1 MKTRLK
7 IFIVFLVSIMYSCN
21 PQQKAPEN
29 QYTLNGIIDQDTGV
43 IVLRYAPESSF
54 WKFDSTIIENG
65 KFRFRGELNEPM
77 RATLLKGKEEA
88 ELYIEPG
95 VISITLNTAN
105 FADYKM
111 SGSKT
116 QAEEELLNEMVKPV
130 YKRLEF
136 WRERRTIISDSIKS
150 INNEILKG
158 KLQADLADID
168 DQWFMARND
177 LNKTW
182 LKFVLENPKSYVSPY
197 YLNLLVSNDALPL
210 DSMNLVFNRLDSTI
224 QKSRYG
230 KIINEVIRKKEN
242 IQVGNIAPDFK
253 ANDINKQ
260 VITLSEFKEKSVV
273 LLDFWASW
281 CVPCR
286 ESIPFLKSLY
296 KKYNSKGF
304 EIISISSDRDKSAW
318 LQAVSEEGID
328 IWYNIPVAEKYSQ
341 GPSFITEDDV
351 YSKYDIGSVPTYL
364 LINKEG
370 KIAGHWTGRS
380 EENEKSLEGQITQ
393 LLDK

>member
-7 IFIVFLVSIMYSCN
+7 TFIVFLVCILYSCT
-21 PQQKAPEN
+21 PQQKSTEN
-29 QYTLNGIIDQDTGV
+29 HYTLNGIIDQDTGI
-43 IVLRYAPESSF
+43 IVLRYAPETF
-54 WKFDSTIIENG
+54 WKFDSTIIKNG
-65 KFRFRGELNEPM
+65 KFRFQGELMEPL
-77 RATLLKGKEEA
+77 RATLIKGKEEA

-95 VISITLNTAN
+95 VISITIDGAN

-116 QAEEELLNEMVKPV
+116 QAEEELLKEMVKPV

-136 WRERRTIISDSIKS
+136 WGQRRTTISDSIKS

-158 KLQADLADID
+158 KLQADLTDID

-177 LNKTW
+177 LNKAW
-182 LKFVLENPKSYVSPY
+182 LKFVLQNPKSYVSPY
-197 YLNLLVSNDALPL
+197 YLNLLVSNDVLPL
-210 DSMNLVFNRLDSTI
+210 DSMNLVFNRLDSAI

-242 IQVGNIAPDFK
+242 IQIGNIAPDFK
-253 ANDINKQ
+253 AKDINNQ

-286 ESIPFLKSLY
+286 ESIPHLKTLY
-296 KKYNSKGF
+296 KKFNSKGF
-304 EIISISSDRDKSAW
+304 EIISISIDTDKSAW
-318 LQAVSEEGID
+318 QQAISEEGID
-328 IWYNIPVAEKYSQ
+328 IWFNIPVAEKYSQ
-341 GPSFITEDDV
+341 GPSFITDDDV
-351 YSKYDIGSVPTYL
+351 YSKYDIGAVPTYL

-370 KIAGHWTGRS
+370 KIVGHWTGRS
-380 EENEKSLEGQITQ
+380 DENEKTLEGQIIQ
-393 LLDK
+393 LFEK